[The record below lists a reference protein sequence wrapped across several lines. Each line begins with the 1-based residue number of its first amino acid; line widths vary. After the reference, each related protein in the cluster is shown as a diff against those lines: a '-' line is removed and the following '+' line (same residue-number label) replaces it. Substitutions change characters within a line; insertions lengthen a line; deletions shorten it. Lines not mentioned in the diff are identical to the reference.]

1 MGLRSWKR
9 VIFAWVQKCGFVDE
23 HFLTLE
29 QSNINIFFLRYLEY
43 DHMEIFL
50 DTVSTQGSD
59 RATPL
64 IQFLKDV
71 YPDFCPNL
79 DRSGNLDR
87 TDHLMVYTLMLHYA
101 CVIKKSEK
109 YQLICTELS
118 ESMQRSIAS
127 FLRHIVDSQKITRNC
142 LKDALQTSPKFVH
155 PRTIASPD
163 TSISNS
169 HTVVASIPQTP
180 GTPVTLDT
188 ASPQTPTETPL
199 HTSGDSPLPICST
212 PMRERERVSEADWR
226 QMRQK
231 LSAAEIRLAETE
243 IKLTSTER
251 KLATAECENS
261 SLDEFLQEISH
272 ANSKVKNENKE
283 LKAEIGLLKEKV
295 KIFEERATDED
306 AEGQMNYE
314 HLKLGHLK
322 EITARDKLLSE
333 TQEQLQDA
341 INERSKEENRVR
353 ELEEQLKV
361 CFDQISMLDLKV
373 KELRES
379 VMAKDMEISCLERD
393 KQDLTQCLNVLRQES
408 QGRREVLNS
417 TGDLLDTSLSPGSVP
432 ENLAS
437 SVIDKQLREKE
448 MELCQLKEEF
458 VKLQTHIYDRLNSP
472 VKLEPPPNPV
482 SCFEDPT
489 QLLEVNCAAIDMRPQ
504 VSNESEVNKLVKNIK
519 TLRVK
524 LDKKKKDSSTQTD
537 ADSHVTKLE
546 EIEDLIAEKE
556 RFKDLQAVK
565 IVELTAEVKE
575 LMERVEILSMEKSQL
590 EHSQQKL
597 KISEK
602 SLASECAKLTYSM
615 EEHRMN
621 GSQLQSS
628 IDALTANKIE
638 LEESL
643 VQPARHIEDNEQIYA
658 DLMAQQDM
666 EQARNLSHELAL
678 EHAQNAAN
686 LKKMEAKVVEWRQKY
701 ESILKKSLA
710 NEAETNENERKR
722 QDLVESSNISMTE
735 MRSKIDALEEKYRES
750 QTNYGQL
757 LFERNNRD
765 VQYENERIEIELKLA
780 NCCRELDD
788 RNDSHALLLKKYENR
803 MEELDTLKQ
812 ERDTLMEVAE
822 QHKMV
827 LSEFQKILA
836 QANNVTKEKELLHR
850 ELIELQKKTEQDAE
864 TITIMKDHKDL
875 LLVKRNTL
883 DEQHQKELVNVDLML
898 ANCRQKLDEQ
908 NESYAM
914 LLKERDTLMEATE
927 QNTKELSRVQQK
939 LEQQQKQQENMQ
951 EELKQKD
958 AQIEALRKE
967 KEMMRKSERTVR
979 KDLNVLINKTDEKE
993 AHLNQEIGS
1002 LNLQLKR
1009 TNQRLEQLVLQ
1020 TETHDG
1026 EIAQLQVKIAEDGQ
1040 ALEAAKQEQLR
1051 LQMELQSRR
1060 ELMENIEQ
1068 AHKLENKSLKQQAEL
1083 LQCTLQEILQVKME
1097 LQSNLLKQQDEHN
1110 KQLKL
1115 YEDQLEE
1122 SENRYAFLQVNMTA
1136 QQKTSEELQIQLSQ
1150 QLNVTKKDLADAMER
1165 LNATYTAAAE
1175 EEGLP
1180 DRSTL
1185 QQNCQV
1191 LQAKY
1196 QEAKKKIDE
1205 LHVSLKDQRNEMEGK
1220 LEKMKN
1226 KMPHTTPHTQQHT
1239 DNTDL
1244 THWQRTLYTAEVTR
1258 MKEKQEREAAH
1269 AKAELEAI
1277 TCQNTK
1283 FEEHTRKL
1291 SNQIV
1296 RLNERILEQQKQHA
1310 ITTTQLRHMQAT
1322 ATSEAT
1328 RSTSSLS
1335 TLTVSGSATTASTAT
1350 AATEDWQPF
1359 KRPSA
1364 PSSNLAMEDE
1374 EGEVFNNTYLTDLKL
1389 GRVPDITAE
1398 ELNYRNS
1405 LQPPHLRS
1413 TYAAQYDVG
1422 SQDEDLKDG
1431 PHSLDD
1437 SMSALLSSS
1446 ASTGARKKTMGTHYK
1461 RPGPPTPSKNGGRL
1475 SFGSS
1480 EPPREI
1486 LRETC
1491 ENNGNS
1497 KTPTR
1502 FKMFTS
1508 RFSIGSSTSGS
1519 SGLPRDER
1527 PLRRKRP
1534 NLLTGMQRRR
1544 LQLRQPSS
1552 PFCTSTPRKSRS
1564 YYDQRRLI
1572 CASDAVSEH
1581 CDDEEDEEVVHK
1593 QEQEQEI
1600 VAEELEEDGTP
1611 HLSNTALLAIN
1622 RGTTRRLSSD
1632 PRISAPSS
1640 GSTPHVGRRKYRNGR
1655 VSLCLHG
1662 NIFAK
1667 SRPLAK
1673 ISSGNLKQQRTKL
1686 KQQRLNR
1693 FDQARHLHESTVAGA
1708 GNLHQ
1713 QSPIPG
1719 SLLRHHHAPTNVT
1732 YQLLQPLARC
1742 DNNNYSLHN
1751 RNEVQH
1757 QQLLLKMGQT
1767 VVLKPEDQ
1775 ILGDG
1780 LLPAA
1785 ATFNVS
1791 ESDATDTW
1799 HNQQRTSRESIQTWL
1814 TEYTRETEDEIAIE
1828 DEDNHGGQFE
1838 RLCREIES
1846 TAPFEL
1852 QPLHYREQEEH
1863 RMVRSVR
1870 PVNITGTTS
1879 ACTTNASCAT
1889 NLTSASSR
1897 KSCTI
1902 YSLGH
1907 VNSEPLPTVTITHVE
1922 QRVVHQEPRI
1932 PKLTLRDMWHAFC
1945 RLNLSGQLIV
1955 SLALQVIVMLCS
1967 QVSDRMALGVITAM
1981 GLILVVISRSF
1992 GK

>member
-803 MEELDTLKQ
+803 MEELNALKEEHDTLMEVSETFMKERDFMTQERDTFMNELDILKQERDTLRQEHDTLMEVRDIFMKELDTLKQERDTLKQERDTLMEELNTLKQEHDTLMEMRDSFMKERDIMTQERDTFMKELDTLKQ

-1226 KMPHTTPHTQQHT
+1226 KM
-1239 DNTDL
+1239 
-1244 THWQRTLYTAEVTR
+1244 
-1258 MKEKQEREAAH
+1258 KQ
-1269 AKAELEAI
+1269 
-1277 TCQNTK
+1277 
-1283 FEEHTRKL
+1283 
-1291 SNQIV
+1291 
-1296 RLNERILEQQKQHA
+1296 
-1310 ITTTQLRHMQAT
+1310 
-1322 ATSEAT
+1322 
-1328 RSTSSLS
+1328 
-1335 TLTVSGSATTASTAT
+1335 
-1350 AATEDWQPF
+1350 
-1359 KRPSA
+1359 RPSIGQTIV
-1364 PSSNLAMEDE
+1364 LMYLI
-1374 EGEVFNNTYLTDLKL
+1374 VFSGIMWLTLKL
-1389 GRVPDITAE
+1389 NGIDV
-1398 ELNYRNS
+1398 ELRAG
-1405 LQPPHLRS
+1405 H
-1413 TYAAQYDVG
+1413 
-1422 SQDEDLKDG
+1422 
-1431 PHSLDD
+1431 
-1437 SMSALLSSS
+1437 
-1446 ASTGARKKTMGTHYK
+1446 
-1461 RPGPPTPSKNGGRL
+1461 PSE
-1475 SFGSS
+1475 F
-1480 EPPREI
+1480 
-1486 LRETC
+1486 
-1491 ENNGNS
+1491 
-1497 KTPTR
+1497 
-1502 FKMFTS
+1502 
-1508 RFSIGSSTSGS
+1508 
-1519 SGLPRDER
+1519 
-1527 PLRRKRP
+1527 
-1534 NLLTGMQRRR
+1534 
-1544 LQLRQPSS
+1544 
-1552 PFCTSTPRKSRS
+1552 
-1564 YYDQRRLI
+1564 
-1572 CASDAVSEH
+1572 
-1581 CDDEEDEEVVHK
+1581 
-1593 QEQEQEI
+1593 
-1600 VAEELEEDGTP
+1600 
-1611 HLSNTALLAIN
+1611 
-1622 RGTTRRLSSD
+1622 
-1632 PRISAPSS
+1632 
-1640 GSTPHVGRRKYRNGR
+1640 
-1655 VSLCLHG
+1655 
-1662 NIFAK
+1662 
-1667 SRPLAK
+1667 
-1673 ISSGNLKQQRTKL
+1673 
-1686 KQQRLNR
+1686 
-1693 FDQARHLHESTVAGA
+1693 
-1708 GNLHQ
+1708 
-1713 QSPIPG
+1713 
-1719 SLLRHHHAPTNVT
+1719 
-1732 YQLLQPLARC
+1732 
-1742 DNNNYSLHN
+1742 
-1751 RNEVQH
+1751 
-1757 QQLLLKMGQT
+1757 
-1767 VVLKPEDQ
+1767 
-1775 ILGDG
+1775 
-1780 LLPAA
+1780 
-1785 ATFNVS
+1785 
-1791 ESDATDTW
+1791 
-1799 HNQQRTSRESIQTWL
+1799 
-1814 TEYTRETEDEIAIE
+1814 
-1828 DEDNHGGQFE
+1828 
-1838 RLCREIES
+1838 
-1846 TAPFEL
+1846 
-1852 QPLHYREQEEH
+1852 
-1863 RMVRSVR
+1863 
-1870 PVNITGTTS
+1870 
-1879 ACTTNASCAT
+1879 
-1889 NLTSASSR
+1889 
-1897 KSCTI
+1897 
-1902 YSLGH
+1902 
-1907 VNSEPLPTVTITHVE
+1907 
-1922 QRVVHQEPRI
+1922 
-1932 PKLTLRDMWHAFC
+1932 
-1945 RLNLSGQLIV
+1945 
-1955 SLALQVIVMLCS
+1955 
-1967 QVSDRMALGVITAM
+1967 
-1981 GLILVVISRSF
+1981 
-1992 GK
+1992 

>member
-803 MEELDTLKQ
+803 MEELNALKEEHDTLMEVSETFMKERDFMTQERDTFMNELDILKQERDTLRQEHDTLMEVRDIFMKELDTLKQERDTLKQERDTLMEELNTLKQEHDTLMEMRDSFMKERDIMTQERDTFMKELDTLKQ

-1519 SGLPRDER
+1519 SGLPRDE
-1527 PLRRKRP
+1527 
-1534 NLLTGMQRRR
+1534 N
-1544 LQLRQPSS
+1544 S
-1552 PFCTSTPRKSRS
+1552 PPK
-1564 YYDQRRLI
+1564 
-1572 CASDAVSEH
+1572 
-1581 CDDEEDEEVVHK
+1581 
-1593 QEQEQEI
+1593 
-1600 VAEELEEDGTP
+1600 
-1611 HLSNTALLAIN
+1611 
-1622 RGTTRRLSSD
+1622 RRLSNMFK
-1632 PRISAPSS
+1632 
-1640 GSTPHVGRRKYRNGR
+1640 RK
-1655 VSLCLHG
+1655 
-1662 NIFAK
+1662 
-1667 SRPLAK
+1667 
-1673 ISSGNLKQQRTKL
+1673 
-1686 KQQRLNR
+1686 
-1693 FDQARHLHESTVAGA
+1693 
-1708 GNLHQ
+1708 
-1713 QSPIPG
+1713 
-1719 SLLRHHHAPTNVT
+1719 
-1732 YQLLQPLARC
+1732 
-1742 DNNNYSLHN
+1742 
-1751 RNEVQH
+1751 
-1757 QQLLLKMGQT
+1757 
-1767 VVLKPEDQ
+1767 
-1775 ILGDG
+1775 
-1780 LLPAA
+1780 
-1785 ATFNVS
+1785 
-1791 ESDATDTW
+1791 
-1799 HNQQRTSRESIQTWL
+1799 
-1814 TEYTRETEDEIAIE
+1814 
-1828 DEDNHGGQFE
+1828 
-1838 RLCREIES
+1838 
-1846 TAPFEL
+1846 
-1852 QPLHYREQEEH
+1852 
-1863 RMVRSVR
+1863 
-1870 PVNITGTTS
+1870 
-1879 ACTTNASCAT
+1879 
-1889 NLTSASSR
+1889 
-1897 KSCTI
+1897 
-1902 YSLGH
+1902 
-1907 VNSEPLPTVTITHVE
+1907 
-1922 QRVVHQEPRI
+1922 
-1932 PKLTLRDMWHAFC
+1932 
-1945 RLNLSGQLIV
+1945 
-1955 SLALQVIVMLCS
+1955 
-1967 QVSDRMALGVITAM
+1967 
-1981 GLILVVISRSF
+1981 
-1992 GK
+1992 